1 MRESIKERGVILVA
15 FTPLPQEPFGQLRP
29 ICQCLLLF
37 RFLDLLQQRRHI
49 GPQFAASFLFGFG
62 EFGERLRIA
71 QAGEVG
77 VGTELTRR
85 AAVSYNG

>member
-1 MRESIKERGVILVA
+1 LN
-15 FTPLPQEPFGQLRP
+15 
-29 ICQCLLLF
+29 LF
-37 RFLDLLQQRRHI
+37 QQRRHI
-49 GPQFAASFLFGFG
+49 GPQLAAGFLLGFG